1 MPLQTDFAATSRVDS
16 DVVSRFARSC
26 RALGLSVHDRRRPP
40 DLPAARSGFAELT
53 RIAREQCD
61 AWTGLGAAGGDTSRH
76 ASSKAS
82 GRTVKTAWRVA
93 ASRSSLA
100 TGDLTFSYET
110 GLYLQFRRDGP
121 DDFALAS
128 AGHPLRRPAT
138 TWPRTRSWGS
148 THHPPAALAR
158 GAVGPGGMYYRPSAG
173 RTWCDC
179 SPRWSTTRRWTRRMR
194 MPCAVALGTA
204 LARLGMFA
212 PALSY
217 LEEPAGPVDVAAVD
231 GTLVKALSLR
241 AQGEDLDGRRRARRA
256 LRRQPRERRGRD
268 AISDTSFG
276 IVPTTAAR
284 IEARSDPWD
293 PETEPTETDFVDPGA
308 KERKAHLL
316 IEAEAELA
324 EFIGLEEVK
333 YQVARLKSSVAMAIR
348 RQDRGLT
355 VAHRTNH
362 LVFAGPPGTGKTT
375 IARVVAKIYCGL
387 GILKKETVREV
398 HRADLIGQ
406 HIGETEAKT
415 NGIID
420 SALDGVLFLD
430 EAYALVST
438 GAKNDFGLVAIDT
451 LLARMENDR
460 DRLVVIVAGY
470 RKDLDAFL
478 DTNEGLRS
486 RFTRSIDFPSY
497 SPHELVGD
505 RDARWPR
512 SETASS
518 SPPPSTIWSRCSLS
532 SPPQPLPMP
541 TVSQRRSLDI
551 AGNGR
556 FVRNLVERS
565 EEEREYR
572 LDHSDTEEFTDD
584 ELMTITDDDV
594 SELRHPVAARPR
606 SDGAA
611 MSDPDNQDRREFTSR
626 TPVNENPDRVVYR
639 RGFVTRHQ
647 VSGWRFIM
655 RRIASGVALHD
666 TRMLVDPLRTQSA
679 QFSSA
684 PWCSSPGCRLLR
696 LLADP
701 ARRGGG

>member
-1 MPLQTDFAATSRVDS
+1 VPLQTDSAATSRVDT
-16 DVVSRFARSC
+16 DVVNRFATCC

-40 DLPAARSGFAELT
+40 DLAVARSGFAELT
-53 RIAREQCD
+53 RITREQCD
-61 AWTGLGAAGGDTSRH
+61 AWTGLAAAGDTSARVIE
-76 ASSKAS
+76 
-82 GRTVKTAWRVA
+82 GIWRTVATSGVLQRQVD
-93 ASRSSLA
+93 LA
-100 TGDLTFSYET
+100 DGDLAFDYDS
-110 GLYLQFRRDGP
+110 GLYLQFLASTP
-121 DDFALAS
+121 DDFTLAYAVTLCDADNY
-128 AGHPLRRPAT
+128 AGADRLVDPLIARRPN
-138 TWPRTRSWGS
+138 W
-148 THHPPAALAR
+148 LEAR
-158 GAVGPGGMYYRPSAG
+158 WVRVAMYYR
-173 RTWCDC
+173 TQ
-179 SPRWSTTRRWTRRMR
+179 RWSDVVRLLT
-194 MPCAVALGTA
+194 PIVNDPKLNASYAHAVRIALGTS

-217 LEEPAGPVDVAAVD
+217 LEDPAGPVDVAAVD
-231 GTLVKALSLR
+231 GTLVKALALR
-241 AQGEDLDGRRRARRA
+241 AQGEDLDAA
-256 LRRQPRERRGRD
+256 DVLAELYAANPEHD
-268 AISDTSFG
+268 EVETAISDTSYG

-348 RQDRGLT
+348 RQERGLT
-355 VAHRTNH
+355 VANRTNH

-415 NGIID
+415 NSIID

-460 DRLVVIVAGY
+460 ERLVVIVAGY

-497 SPHELVGD
+497 SAHELVEIAIRMAEK
-505 RDARWPR
+505 RDSVFEPAALQHME
-512 SETASS
+512 SLFGQLASVTT
-518 SPPPSTIWSRCSLS
+518 PDANG
-532 SPPQPLPMP
+532 
-541 TVSQRRSLDI
+541 VERRNLDI

-565 EEEREYR
+565 EEEREFR
-572 LDHSDTEEFTDD
+572 LDHSDTDIFTDD
-584 ELMTITDDDV
+584 ELMTITDDDTTRSALPLLRGLGLTV
-594 SELRHPVAARPR
+594 SE
-606 SDGAA
+606 
-611 MSDPDNQDRREFTSR
+611 
-626 TPVNENPDRVVYR
+626 
-639 RGFVTRHQ
+639 
-647 VSGWRFIM
+647 
-655 RRIASGVALHD
+655 
-666 TRMLVDPLRTQSA
+666 
-679 QFSSA
+679 
-684 PWCSSPGCRLLR
+684 
-696 LLADP
+696 
-701 ARRGGG
+701 